1 MEQPARRLIWGNIIL
16 METRERVK
24 ILRDEI

>member
-1 MEQPARRLIWGNIIL
+1 MEHPARRLTWGNIIL